1 MTIQSTCHPHS
12 QAASSSLLTNE
23 GGGVGEA
30 DTGRVA
36 EGDRHTD
43 TGKEGVRESSREAG
57 WGARRQV
64 PQRPA
69 GLARGQLR
77 QRHNLTGHPPCP
89 PRTCSPAKRQAREGQ
104 VPPRARAAAA
114 GRPPG
119 GLAWLQTRPGRST
132 SALWAQ
138 ANLPRAGRQGLRGYR
153 GDTKAQRHPAQAPE
167 PPSLPTRLRGSQ
179 H

>member
-30 DTGRVA
+30 DTGRVP

-43 TGKEGVRESSREAG
+43 TGKEGGEKAARRRGGAEEAG
-57 WGARRQV
+57 STAACRTG
-64 PQRPA
+64 
-69 GLARGQLR
+69 RGQLR
-77 QRHNLTGHPPCP
+77 QHRNLTGHPPCP

-119 GLAWLQTRPGRST
+119 GLAWLQMRPGKST
-132 SALWAQ
+132 SALWAL

-153 GDTKAQRHPAQAPE
+153 GDTKAQRHPAQAPG
-167 PPSLPTRLRGSQ
+167 PPSLPTRHWGSQ
-179 H
+179 P